1 MAREVKQWIT
11 VNGQHVPIFEGQ
23 SKKEAVDA
31 ALKNQ
36 KKVNDEEDK
45 KEKQITASKKQ
56 AAEKNNSEDVI
67 DKIKNQEYQYHATT
81 GTAVWNIYENG
92 LKPGRGHAG
101 KGIYFAPS
109 AEDALEWTATSST
122 GGTTLMRVKTKTLK
136 EKYEW
141 DVLDETESTADKK
154 ISRKDIEIKK
164 GSEWVSLEDFKKSR
178 ETSYRMWKA
187 KS

>member
-1 MAREVKQWIT
+1 MEKKPITWIT
-11 VNGQHVPIFEGQ
+11 KNGKHIPIYDEP
-23 SKKEAVDA
+23 SVDEKKKEREIAG
-31 ALKNQ
+31 N
-36 KKVNDEEDK
+36 EE
-45 KEKQITASKKQ
+45 Q
-56 AAEKNNSEDVI
+56 ADEKNNLENAI

-81 GTAVWNIYENG
+81 GIAVWSIYENG

-101 KGIYFAPS
+101 KGVYFAPS

-122 GGTTLMRVKTKTLK
+122 GGTTLLRVKTKTLK

-141 DVLDETESTADKK
+141 GVLDETESTADKK

-178 ETSYRMWKA
+178 ETSYKMWKA
-187 KS
+187 RR